1 MADTADRPKRG
12 PSDTTDYS
20 STKAPETRN
29 EAEEEHPHPSDT
41 RLQPGGAHATKW
53 DPGMSSLDR
62 DETIAG
68 GQSSGQED
76 YTKPAGRRTV

>member
-1 MADTADRPKRG
+1 MTDSTDRPKRG
-12 PSDTTDYS
+12 PSDATDDS
-20 STKAPETRN
+20 STKALEIRN

-41 RLQPGGAHATKW
+41 RLQPGGAHATTW

-68 GQSSGQED
+68 GESGGQD
-76 YTKPAGRRTV
+76 TKPAGKRTV